1 LGSLVSGTDQFGK
14 DRERK
19 QWNVAA
25 NTKLSPSICNF
36 PQDNEVLFSQSTKE
50 VFFNYKEK
58 SWREDY
64 YDAKIIG
71 EGKIFF

>member
-1 LGSLVSGTDQFGK
+1 L
-14 DRERK
+14 
-19 QWNVAA
+19 
-25 NTKLSPSICNF
+25 
-36 PQDNEVLFSQSTKE
+36 PQGNEVLFNQSTKE

-71 EGKIFF
+71 EGKIFFLN